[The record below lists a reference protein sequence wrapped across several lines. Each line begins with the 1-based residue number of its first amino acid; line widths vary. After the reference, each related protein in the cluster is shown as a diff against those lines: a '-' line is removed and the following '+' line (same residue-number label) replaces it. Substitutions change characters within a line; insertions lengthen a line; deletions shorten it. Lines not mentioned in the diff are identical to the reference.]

1 MGITTK
7 GDYIKFYLNLNM
19 GKDVSLISFI
29 NNEKMVLKAKLEN
42 KNLNKERIE
51 NGIVILNELTK
62 EIENGGENEV
72 LEKYG

>member
-62 EIENGGENEV
+62 EIQNGGENEV

>member
-29 NNEKMVLKAKLEN
+29 NNEKTVLKAKLEN
-42 KNLNKERIE
+42 KNLNKERIQS
-51 NGIVILNELTK
+51 GITILNELTK
-62 EIENGGENEV
+62 EIESAGENGV

>member
-42 KNLNKERIE
+42 KNLNKERIQS
-51 NGIVILNELTK
+51 GITILNELAK
-62 EIENGGENEV
+62 EIENAGENGV
-72 LEKYG
+72 LKKYG

>member
-62 EIENGGENEV
+62 EIEDGGENEV